1 MYEWIQGRPPM
12 LLRDRDLARWPG
24 GAVPGVNTEA
34 LASIGE
40 FAGGSTLVLRE
51 PELTT
56 VVPLELGGVLLVSAV
71 YCDGDRS
78 IASHLDMLPIAGWEM
93 LPQRFRAES
102 DTYSL
107 FDGSLSGGDLRD
119 PGKQQMII
127 EERGGVLRFS
137 MDAGSYEVETLGPW
151 NPDDR
156 TELWLT
162 RMVRA
167 APHSAG

>member
-12 LLRDRDLARWPG
+12 LLRDRELARWPG
-24 GAVPGVNTEA
+24 NGASARRMESF
-34 LASIGE
+34 ASIGE
-40 FAGGSTLVLRE
+40 FAGGSVLVLRD

-56 VVPLELGGVLLVSAV
+56 VVPLELGGILLVSAV

-78 IASHLDMLPIAGWEM
+78 VSAHLDMLPVSGWEM
-93 LPQRFRAES
+93 LPDRFRAES
-102 DTYSL
+102 DTYAL
-107 FDGSLSGGDLRD
+107 FDGSLSGRDLQD
-119 PGKQQMII
+119 PGKQKMIL
-127 EERGGVLRFS
+127 EERGGVLRFA

-151 NPDDR
+151 NPDAR

-167 APHSAG
+167 APDTI